1 MVDIHPFTSKFLLWQ
16 FLNVFHIWMKIF
28 LLTDYILTLWSTF
41 LLFTYDS
48 GIVNIVWEDTFVLK
62 VNWFGSIQFNTALFK
77 VICNN
82 PIFINLLLRLLSLNL
97 FFIRYWAFVFRKT
110 VYNIFTYWNVYAKLF
125 PLDIFTDSCLNEKYV
140 NIYKSSKYWRNFSDH
155 IIFSKTLQF

>member
-97 FFIRYWAFVFRKT
+97 FFIRYRAFVFRKT
-110 VYNIFTYWNVYAKLF
+110 VYNIFLH
-125 PLDIFTDSCLNEKYV
+125 IGMFTL
-140 NIYKSSKYWRNFSDH
+140 NFSH
-155 IIFSKTLQF
+155 WIYLLTVV